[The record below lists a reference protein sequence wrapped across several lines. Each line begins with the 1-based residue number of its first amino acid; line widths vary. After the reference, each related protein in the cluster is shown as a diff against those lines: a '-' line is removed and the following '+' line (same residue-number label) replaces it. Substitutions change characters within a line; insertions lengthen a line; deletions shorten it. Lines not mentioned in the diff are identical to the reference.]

1 MKKLYILLIALL
13 IASSVRAQS
22 CLPEGF
28 TFTTQDQIDG
38 FQSNYPGCVSIEG
51 DVIIKGGNDI
61 TDLTGLNVLT
71 SVGGNLAI
79 SFNYL
84 LTSLD
89 GLEGLNSIGGDLNI
103 FGNDSL
109 TSLTGLDGINSGSI
123 INLRIVGND
132 TLSTC
137 AILSICE
144 YLAAPNGTIEIH
156 DNATG
161 CNSQEEVLAACSV
174 GLDESAV
181 SSRQSAVNIYPNP
194 SSLVITIGLSTTPDK
209 NTTLA
214 IFNLNGQALLSRQIT
229 EQQTVIDV
237 SGLPQGVYLVRVIEN
252 DGVMVTKFIKSDK

>member
-13 IASSVRAQS
+13 IASSARAQS

-137 AILSICE
+137 DILSICE

-156 DNATG
+156 NNATG

-174 GLDESAV
+174 GLDEPAV
-181 SSRQSAVNIYPNP
+181 SGRQSAVNIHPNP
-194 SSLVITIGLSTTPDK
+194 ASTTITISAPTTPEK
-209 NTTLA
+209 NTFMT
-214 IFNLNGQALLSRQIT
+214 IFNLNGQALLSCQIT
-229 EQQTVIDV
+229 EPIINVDV
-237 SGLPQGVYLVRVIEN
+237 SGLSQGVYFVKVANERTVQV
-252 DGVMVTKFIKSDK
+252 GKFVKQ